1 MNSYPELYALAQQR
15 YSCRS
20 YSPAPVPEDALMAVL
35 DVARLAPSAC
45 NRQPWR
51 FIVIGSED
59 EEGRNA
65 ILKSYNREWIASAPV
80 YIVICGVPSEGWV
93 RACDNHSHIDVDTS
107 IATEHMCLAATDCG
121 LATCWICNFD
131 PKTLAEDLHLSDDI
145 VPIAILPVG
154 YAAEGSPV
162 PTKQRRKLDEIVIRR

>member
-1 MNSYPELYALAQQR
+1 MDKDFLGLAAAR

-20 YSPAPVPEDALMAVL
+20 YSSRQPEAEKIDYILEA
-35 DVARLAPSAC
+35 ARLAPSAC

-121 LATCWICNFD
+121 LATCWICNFY